1 MMSKEEHDKEMLV
14 DEKRTLLPSD
24 LSDDQVFRSELL
36 AVLERIAK
44 ALEKPLQVRFQ
55 Y

>member
-1 MMSKEEHDKEMLV
+1 MNKEEHDKEIFL
-14 DEKRTLLPSD
+14 DENRTLRPSD

-44 ALEKPLQVRFQ
+44 ALDNPLQVRFE